1 MTLSSLNLLSYSL
14 CDLGIT
20 LDSEL
25 TFFQHVNSVASSCYY
40 QLRQLRV
47 VLLHAFVTSRIHH
60 SYSMFVGLSMHCVL
74 ARLDR
79 ILQSAAR
86 LFGRIPKFS
95 PVSTCVMCCIGCLC
109 PSGYCRP
116 TASLLW

>member
-14 CDLGIT
+14 CDLEIT

-25 TFFQHVNSVASSCYY
+25 TFFQHVNLVASSCYY

-60 SYSMFVGLSMHCVL
+60 SYSMFVGLSIAVL

-79 ILQSAAR
+79 ILRSAAR
-86 LFGRIPKFS
+86 LVGRIPKFS
-95 PVSTCVMCCIGCLC
+95 LYLHV
-109 PSGYCRP
+109 
-116 TASLLW
+116 